1 MATPSFIC
9 FPYSTGAK
17 WHPRFSRCTMCYQ
30 NTHIIHN
37 SLRASKAV
45 PAHCK
50 KLQTACCC
58 PSDRQHFLGTWQA
71 SSDDVRLCTSMYC
84 AVSVSNK
91 KIKRERER
99 GKKYK
104 RSQLNKTEQAG
115 THKNKTSRKKIKTS
129 QSSIVLTLAEQAG

>member
-37 SLRASKAV
+37 SRQASKAV

-58 PSDRQHFLGTWQA
+58 PSDRQHFLGTSRV
-71 SSDDVRLCTSMYC
+71 SSNDVRLCTPMYC
-84 AVSVSNK
+84 AVSLSNE
-91 KIKRERER
+91 KIKRER

-104 RSQLNKTEQAG
+104 RSQLNKTEQTG

-129 QSSIVLTLAEQAG
+129 QSSIMLALAEQAG